1 MNAPM
6 QSDSSPI
13 PQEWPWPDF
22 LDALVAA
29 PDHHKLLLENDRV
42 RVLNTRV
49 RAGDRTPVHTHRW
62 PSVLYVLS
70 WSNFVRY
77 DDQGKVLVDSRRV
90 DAFKDPPAVVW
101 SPPLPPHSLQNIGQT
116 DLIIIAI
123 ELKDNT
129 I

>member
-13 PQEWPWPDF
+13 PQAWPWPDG

-42 RVLNTRV
+42 RVLTTRI
-49 RAGDRTPVHTHRW
+49 APGHRTPVHTHRW
-62 PSVLYVLS
+62 PGVLYILS
-70 WSNFVRY
+70 WSNFMRY

-90 DAFKDPPAVVW
+90 DAFKHPPTVVW
-101 SPPLPPHSLQNIGQT
+101 SSPLPPHSLQNIGET
-116 DLIIIAI
+116 DLNIIAI
-123 ELKDNT
+123 ELKGET
-129 I
+129 A